1 MKRAKSSVRRLGK
14 RGSRTRCGLRA
25 NTSIARR
32 GYITTG
38 TGTAI
43 PRRDDSYRRTGLGWP
58 VGSTSTSTRRTRRR
72 GPIRRVCKRNHRFHR
87 IYRSRSKRVMYWVS
101 PSMTIEL
108 NKVSPPR
115 ASVIGTMQ
123 CSTQMRLGAR
133 VAPYLGARMY
143 GTTISRRLL
152 VLASTEALKLQC
164 AFTKTLEEKCMDIP
178 KAQRPHDSHFDW
190 EGFSRSVIESYGSFE
205 SPDYS
210 FVKENLAATKYPGV
224 IQFLEKNFYFYE
236 DTEPNTDVSHGYFV
250 RGDGAD
256 FILRISFV
264 GPYYY
269 LSSLSADGSQ
279 GSPSIDLP
287 STNSVYPLIKNME
300 EAGMIFTP
308 VEVLNKKFNFGNQ
321 FSSVYSIL
329 YCYEDEPSWIEM

>member
-1 MKRAKSSVRRLGK
+1 M
-14 RGSRTRCGLRA
+14 
-25 NTSIARR
+25 
-32 GYITTG
+32 
-38 TGTAI
+38 
-43 PRRDDSYRRTGLGWP
+43 
-58 VGSTSTSTRRTRRR
+58 
-72 GPIRRVCKRNHRFHR
+72 
-87 IYRSRSKRVMYWVS
+87 
-101 PSMTIEL
+101 
-108 NKVSPPR
+108 
-115 ASVIGTMQ
+115 
-123 CSTQMRLGAR
+123 
-133 VAPYLGARMY
+133 
-143 GTTISRRLL
+143 
-152 VLASTEALKLQC
+152 VLAPTEALKLQC
-164 AFTKTLEEKCMDIP
+164 AFTKTMEEKYMDIP
-178 KAQRPHDSHFDW
+178 KAQRPHDSNFDW
-190 EGFSRSVIESYGSFE
+190 ERFSRSVIDSYGSFE

-224 IQFLEKNFYFYE
+224 IQFLEKNFDFHE
-236 DTEPNTDVSHGYFV
+236 DTEPNTDVSYGYFV

-256 FILRISFV
+256 FILRVSFV

-279 GSPSIDLP
+279 DSPSIDLP